1 MTTLADD
8 QVASRDRG
16 ETMAVRAI
24 GGMLRAAIVCCLIH
38 VAAAADEYASR
49 PVNLIVP
56 FTPGGSVDFVAR
68 LLAPK
73 LSAAL
78 RQPVVVINVPG
89 GSGAIA
95 TMRVINA
102 VPDGYTLEV
111 VTPRE
116 LSTSKLINPNVTFDA
131 ARDLAPIG
139 LVARSPI
146 VIVGGD
152 TVRDARTLDDL
163 IAFARKRP
171 GQLTYATSG
180 VGSPQHLLGEL
191 LKLRTG
197 ADMVHVPFSG
207 GAGGVLEVLGGHVDL
222 SIVTL
227 SSALEYIKAGKL
239 RAFGIA
245 EPQRSPF
252 APDIPAL
259 AERQGLGD
267 VDMGIWYG
275 LVAPA
280 RTPPAIVA
288 LLNRHLGEALRDPQ
302 VIAKLHA
309 QTIAVIGGSPADFEA
324 YARRDAAWYRDIV
337 ATAHI
342 RIDVN

>member
-1 MTTLADD
+1 VKVIA
-8 QVASRDRG
+8 G
-16 ETMAVRAI
+16 I
-24 GGMLRAAIVCCLIH
+24 LRAAIVCCLIH
-38 VAAAADEYASR
+38 LAATADEYASR
-49 PVNLIVP
+49 PISLIVP

-73 LSAAL
+73 LSEAL
-78 RQPVVVINVPG
+78 RQPVVVLNVPG

-95 TMRVINA
+95 TMRLINA
-102 VPDGYTLEV
+102 APDGYTLEL

-116 LSTSKLINPNVTFDA
+116 LSTIKLINPNVTFDA
-131 ARDLAPIG
+131 GRDLAHIG
-139 LVARSPI
+139 LVARTPI

-152 TVRDARTLDDL
+152 TVRDAKTLDDL
-163 IAFARKRP
+163 IALARTRP

-191 LKLRTG
+191 MKLRTG
-197 ADMVHVPFSG
+197 ADMIHVPFSG

-227 SSALEYIKAGKL
+227 SSALEYIKADKL

-252 APDIPAL
+252 AADIPAL

-288 LLNRHLGEALRDPQ
+288 LLNRHLGDALRDPQ
-302 VIAKLHA
+302 VIAKLRE

-324 YARRDAAWYRDIV
+324 YARRDADWYRDIV

-342 RIDVN
+342 KINGN

>member
-1 MTTLADD
+1 
-8 QVASRDRG
+8 
-16 ETMAVRAI
+16 MAVRAI
-24 GGMLRAAIVCCLIH
+24 VGLLRAAIVCCLMH
-38 VAAAADEYASR
+38 VAATADEYASR

-68 LLAPK
+68 LVAPK
-73 LSAAL
+73 LAERL
-78 RQPVVVINVPG
+78 NQPVVVINAPG

-95 TMRVINA
+95 TMRLINA
-102 VPDGYTLEV
+102 APDGYTLEV

-116 LSTSKLINPNVTFDA
+116 LSTIKLVNPNVTFDA
-131 ARDLAPIG
+131 ERDLAHIG
-139 LVARSPI
+139 LIARSPI

-163 IAFARKRP
+163 ITLARKRP

-191 LKLRTG
+191 LKLRVG

-207 GAGGVLEVLGGHVDL
+207 GTGGVLEVLGGHVDL

-227 SSALEYIKAGKL
+227 SSALEYIKAEKL
-239 RAFGIA
+239 HAFGIA

-259 AERQGLGD
+259 AERHGLRD

-275 LVAPA
+275 LVAPVK
-280 RTPPAIVA
+280 TPPAIVT
-288 LLNRHLGEALRDPQ
+288 LLNRYLGEALRDPQ
-302 VIAKLHA
+302 VIAKLNE
-309 QTIAVIGGSPADFEA
+309 QKIAVLGGSAADFEA
-324 YARRDAAWYRDIV
+324 YARRDADWYRDIV
-337 ATAHI
+337 AAAHI
-342 RIDVN
+342 KINVN

>member
-1 MTTLADD
+1 L
-8 QVASRDRG
+8 DRE
-16 ETMAVRAI
+16 ETMTMRAI
-24 GGMLRAAIVCCLIH
+24 LGFLRVAIVCCL
-38 VAAAADEYASR
+38 VPAAAAADEYPSR

-56 FTPGGSVDFVAR
+56 FTPGGSVDFVSR
-68 LLAPK
+68 LVAPK
-73 LSAAL
+73 LAERL
-78 RQPVVVINVPG
+78 KQPVVVINVPG

-95 TMRVINA
+95 TMRLINA
-102 VPDGYTLEV
+102 APDGYTIEV

-116 LSTSKLINPNVTFDA
+116 LSTIKLLNPNVTFDVEH
-131 ARDLAPIG
+131 DLADIG

-152 TVRDARTLDDL
+152 TVRDAKTLDDL
-163 IAFARKRP
+163 IALARKRP
-171 GQLTYATSG
+171 GQLTYSTSG

-207 GAGGVLEVLGGHVDL
+207 GTGGVLEVLGGHVDL

-239 RAFGIA
+239 HAFGIA
-245 EPQRSPF
+245 EPKRSPF

-259 AERQGLGD
+259 TEHQGLND

-280 RTPPAIVA
+280 RTPPTIITM
-288 LLNRHLGEALRDPQ
+288 LNRYLDQALRDPQ
-302 VIAKLHA
+302 VIAKLNG
-309 QTIAVIGGSPADFEA
+309 QKIAALGGSPADFEA
-324 YARRDAAWYRDIV
+324 YARRDADWYRNIV
-337 ATAHI
+337 ETAHI
-342 RIDVN
+342 KINGN

>member
-1 MTTLADD
+1 
-8 QVASRDRG
+8 
-16 ETMAVRAI
+16 MAVRTI
-24 GGMLRAAIVCCLIH
+24 VRILCAAIVCCLIH
-38 VAAAADEYASR
+38 VAATADEYASR

-73 LSAAL
+73 LSERL
-78 RQPVVVINVPG
+78 KQPVVVINVPG

-95 TMRVINA
+95 TMRLINA
-102 VPDGYTLEV
+102 APDGYTLEV

-116 LSTSKLINPNVTFDA
+116 LSTIKLINPNVTFDA
-131 ARDLAPIG
+131 ERDLAHIG

-152 TVRDARTLDDL
+152 TVRDASTLDDL
-163 IAFARKRP
+163 IALARKRP

-207 GAGGVLEVLGGHVDL
+207 GTGGVLEVLGGHVDL

-227 SSALEYIKAGKL
+227 SSALAYIKSEKL

-245 EPQRSPF
+245 EPKRSPF

-259 AERQGLGD
+259 AERQGLRD

-280 RTPPAIVA
+280 KTSPAIVA
-288 LLNRHLGEALRDPQ
+288 RLNRYIGEALQDPQ
-302 VIAKLHA
+302 VIAKL
-309 QTIAVIGGSPADFEA
+309 QEQKIAVIGGSPADFEA
-324 YARRDAAWYRDIV
+324 YARHDAAWYRNIV

-342 RIDVN
+342 KINSN

>member
-1 MTTLADD
+1 MRTLADD
-8 QVASRDRG
+8 EVASLDCEG
-16 ETMAVRAI
+16 TMAVRVI
-24 GGMLRAAIVCCLIH
+24 LGMLRAAIVCCLLN
-38 VAAAADEYASR
+38 VAASADEYASR
-49 PVNLIVP
+49 TVNLIVP

-73 LSAAL
+73 LSERL

-95 TMRVINA
+95 TMRLINA
-102 VPDGYTLEV
+102 APDGYTLEV

-116 LSTSKLINPNVTFDA
+116 LSTIKLINPNVTFDA
-131 ARDLAPIG
+131 ERDLAHIG

-163 IAFARKRP
+163 IALARRRP

-191 LKLRTG
+191 LRVRTG

-227 SSALEYIKAGKL
+227 SSALEHIKAEKL
-239 RAFGIA
+239 HAFGIA
-245 EPQRSPF
+245 EPQRSAF

-259 AERQGLGD
+259 AEHQALRD

-275 LVAPA
+275 LAAPA
-280 RTPPAIVA
+280 KTPPAIVA
-288 LLNRHLGEALRDPQ
+288 LLNRYLGEALRDPQ
-302 VIAKLHA
+302 VIAKLNE
-309 QTIAVIGGSPADFEA
+309 QKIAVIGGSPADFEA
-324 YARRDAAWYRDIV
+324 YARHDADWYREIV

-342 RIDVN
+342 KINSN

>member
-1 MTTLADD
+1 
-8 QVASRDRG
+8 
-16 ETMAVRAI
+16 MAVRVI
-24 GGMLRAAIVCCLIH
+24 FGILRAAIVCCLIH
-38 VAAAADEYASR
+38 AAAAADDYPSR
-49 PVNLIVP
+49 PINLIVP
-56 FTPGGSVDFVAR
+56 FTPGGSVDLVAR
-68 LLAPK
+68 LIAPK
-73 LSAAL
+73 LSEAL
-78 RQPVVVINVPG
+78 RQPVVVINAPG

-95 TMRVINA
+95 TMRLINA
-102 VPDGYTLEV
+102 AADGYTLEV

-116 LSTSKLINPNVTFDA
+116 LSTIKLINPNVTFDA
-131 ARDLAPIG
+131 ERDLAHIG

-152 TVRDARTLDDL
+152 TVRDAKTLGDL
-163 IAFARKRP
+163 IALARKRP

-197 ADMVHVPFSG
+197 ADMIHVPFSG

-227 SSALEYIKAGKL
+227 SSALEYIKADKL

-252 APDIPAL
+252 AADIPAL

-280 RTPPAIVA
+280 RTPPAIIG
-288 LLNRHLGEALRDPQ
+288 LLNRHLGDALRDPQ
-302 VIAKLHA
+302 VTAKLRQ
-309 QTIAVIGGSPADFEA
+309 QTIAVIGGSPADFAA
-324 YARRDAAWYRDIV
+324 YARRDADWYRKIV
-337 ATAHI
+337 AAAHI
-342 RIDVN
+342 KIDVN